1 MNFFFLV
8 PKSNK
13 QKILCFTNKTN
24 RFFTFANKY
33 ACKRSVFF
41 QLFFI
46 ADIVG
51 SKRIPVSKF
60 GLDLIKYSFI
70 WLDEKFDTI
79 RNPNSNT
86 SSFFVSQYLMGP
98 NSFRPVFFF
107 SWYRSFSF
115 VIQSNATYAFYILLN
130 KFEHSFFCWFPIE
143 ICTQMPLQ
151 DDSFDLSQIFK
162 SRFQFEAFRCTYR
175 LGFKPK
181 QLMIGQGMPQ

>member
-1 MNFFFLV
+1 MNFFFYL
-8 PKSNK
+8 N
-13 QKILCFTNKTN
+13 QTNKKSFVSQT
-24 RFFTFANKY
+24 
-33 ACKRSVFF
+33 KRIAFSPLQINMRARDVYFL

-98 NSFRPVFFF
+98 NSFRSVFFF
-107 SWYRSFSF
+107 SWYRSFSCS
-115 VIQSNATYAFYILLN
+115 IQSNATYAFYILLN
-130 KFEHSFFCWFPIE
+130 KFEHSIFVDSNWNLRSNAPARRFTWFVTNFQLSIPIWSIPMYE
-143 ICTQMPLQ
+143 SSGI
-151 DDSFDLSQIFK
+151 
-162 SRFQFEAFRCTYR
+162 
-175 LGFKPK
+175 
-181 QLMIGQGMPQ
+181 